1 MVILFLFVNNKK
13 GSVDVRLSHNLFS
26 LAIYGNYSNAVDKSS
41 KAMRK
46 MASGLKIQSA
56 KDNPNKIAANENLKI
71 RILSNQAA
79 QKNIQ
84 DTNSLLQTFDGSMQ
98 EINNSLSRLKQLTV
112 QAANGTLQ
120 PEDKSKTQLE
130 IDSLLNDIDYL
141 AKNTQFNG
149 VKLTDGKGDIIK
161 SQIGSME
168 DEYIEIPKCDL
179 TIANLFPN
187 GIDTTTSHATASKA
201 ISDVDKAISTVT
213 QVRAHYGAMQLKL
226 ENTTEYSTGINE
238 SLQKAQSSIG
248 DVDVAEE
255 ILKYSQEQIKV
266 KSSIALMAQSNKIPE
281 NALEILKNMR

>member
-1 MVILFLFVNNKK
+1 M
-13 GSVDVRLSHNLFS
+13 RLSHNLFS
-26 LAIYGNYSNAVDKSS
+26 LAIYGNYSDAVDKSS
-41 KAMRK
+41 KAMSK

-179 TIANLFPN
+179 TIANLFPD

-201 ISDVDKAISTVT
+201 ISDVDKAIATVT

-281 NALEILKNMR
+281 NTLEILKNMR